1 MMFDEIP
8 VKEVDTPAGTPQ
20 VRDYHQSLLVLNRF
34 IQWAPEFHTTGLVGT
49 PINAVLDYPMG
60 TKAGY
65 VLFNNPKVIKCFKNI
80 LNYWDRFLQSEAS
93 TYVLNDSEFGWLSDY
108 ALNEMA
114 KEAKGEKIIDLFACR
129 NTDVSDHFGFKSRDD
144 FFTRKFKPG
153 IRLVAAPDDEDVIAN
168 ACESAPFRI
177 AKNVPMKTKFWIK
190 GQPYSLIDLLHND
203 PWTSKFEGGT
213 LFQAFLSALSY
224 HHWNS
229 PVSGT
234 IVKAYN
240 LDGSYYG
247 EDLNQ
252 GFDNP
257 RGADPV
263 EANDS

>member
-1 MMFDEIP
+1 
-8 VKEVDTPAGTPQ
+8 
-20 VRDYHQSLLVLNRF
+20 
-34 IQWAPEFHTTGLVGT
+34 
-49 PINAVLDYPMG
+49 
-60 TKAGY
+60 
-65 VLFNNPKVIKCFKNI
+65 
-80 LNYWDRFLQSEAS
+80 
-93 TYVLNDSEFGWLSDY
+93 
-108 ALNEMA
+108 MA
-114 KEAKGEKIIDLFACR
+114 KEAKGEKITDLFACP
-129 NTDVSDHFGFKSRDD
+129 NTDVSDHFGFKSWDD
-144 FFTRKFKPG
+144 FFTKKFKPG
-153 IRLVAAPDDEDVIAN
+153 IRPVAAPDDDDVIAN

-177 AKNVPMKTKFWIK
+177 ARNVPMKSKFWIK

-213 LFQAFLSALSY
+213 LYQAFLSALSY

-247 EDLNQ
+247 ADLSQ

-263 EANDS
+263 AANDS